1 MEKAAFANRMRDL
14 GGDVVTNMFTLMDKA
29 DIISFAGGVPSP
41 YALPVDQLR
50 ELADE
55 ILKTAGRQVLQYSNI
70 DGYGPLRDW
79 IADTVAAR
87 GIKATRDNVLVL
99 SGGQQGIDLS
109 AKAFLNPGDN
119 VLLERPTYLAAITI
133 FKTYEVGFRP
143 VRSDSQ
149 GIVPESFEEAIL
161 RYKPK
166 MLYVVPTFQNPTGV
180 TVPEERR
187 RAIAEIAGRH
197 GVIVLEDDPYAQLR
211 YDGEPIPS
219 IAGFDTEGVVIH
231 VSSFSKIVSP
241 GLRVGYAIAPTEIRD
256 RLAQVKQTTDFH
268 TSNLSQRLIYEF
280 CSRGM
285 LEPHLDSVR
294 PTYKAKRDAA
304 LKGMEKYFPAGVRWT
319 HPDGGLFVWV
329 TLPEHIDTNEL
340 MKAAAERKVAFI
352 PGVPFYYD
360 ETGKNS
366 MRINFSNA
374 SFEML
379 DEGLSRLGAVIRDA
393 M

>member
-1 MEKAAFANRMRDL
+1 MRNL
-14 GGDVVTNMFTLMDKA
+14 GGDVVSNMFTLMDKA

-41 YALPVDQLR
+41 YALPVEELR
-50 ELADE
+50 ALADE
-55 ILKTAGRQVLQYSNI
+55 ILRTAGKQVLQYSTI

-79 IADTVAAR
+79 IGESVGAR

-143 VRSDSQ
+143 VRSDEQ

-180 TVPEERR
+180 TIPVERR
-187 RAIAEIAGRH
+187 KAIAEIAGKY

-219 IAGFDTEGVVIH
+219 IASFDTEDVVIH

-241 GLRVGYAIAPTEIRD
+241 GLRVGYAVAPADIRD

-294 PTYKAKRDAA
+294 NTYKAKRDAA
-304 LKGMEKYFPAGVRWT
+304 LKGMERYFPAGVRWT
-319 HPDGGLFVWV
+319 HPAGGLFVWV

-340 MKAAAERKVAFI
+340 VKTAAERKVAFI

-360 ETGKNS
+360 ETGKNT
-366 MRINFSNA
+366 MRLNFSNA